1 MQEKISEAC
10 PINSM
15 YTLSCDN
22 HVMHLIQPNRACDK
36 HTALLDEA
44 KGHYGNNKS
53 EVAMDFD
60 VDLSL
65 SLTHTHTHTHTH
77 MHAHIDPNQ
86 DPLITTLAGVF
97 LLNLQQYT
105 FVARF
110 DHMNLHERV

>member
-15 YTLSCDN
+15 YSISCDN
-22 HVMHLIQPNRACDK
+22 HMMHLIQPNRACDK

-60 VDLSL
+60 SDLSL
-65 SLTHTHTHTHTH
+65 SLSCH
-77 MHAHIDPNQ
+77 MHAHIDPNR

-97 LLNLQQYT
+97 LLNLQQYS

>member
-1 MQEKISEAC
+1 M
-10 PINSM
+10 
-15 YTLSCDN
+15 
-22 HVMHLIQPNRACDK
+22 MHLIQPNRACDK

-60 VDLSL
+60 SDLSL
-65 SLTHTHTHTHTH
+65 SLLS
-77 MHAHIDPNQ
+77 HIDPNR

-97 LLNLQQYT
+97 LLNLQQYS